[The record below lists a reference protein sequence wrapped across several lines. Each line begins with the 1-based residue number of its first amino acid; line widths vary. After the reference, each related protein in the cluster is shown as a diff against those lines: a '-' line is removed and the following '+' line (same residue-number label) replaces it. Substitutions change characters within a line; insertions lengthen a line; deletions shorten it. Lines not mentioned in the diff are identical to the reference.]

1 MTADAMPSRGTG
13 GRLMI
18 KKSVDQVI
26 RESQAHLLKRSL
38 GAVNLVLLGIG
49 CIIGA
54 GIYVMTGNA
63 AANFA
68 GPAVMLSFV
77 VAGLACAF
85 AGLCY
90 AELASTMPVAG
101 SAYTYSYTTLGEV
114 FAWTMGW
121 LLVLEY
127 GVAAS
132 TVAAGWSGSL
142 VSLLANFH
150 IVIPDALTTSFIHSS
165 LDKAG
170 NALVFCTTSC
180 PGTLVN
186 PAPAGIHFNLL
197 GSIGI
202 LSVTA
207 LLVLGV
213 SESANVN
220 NVIVLIKVGVLVAFV
235 AMGIAFIHPENW
247 TPFIPA
253 NEGEFKYGVPGI
265 FRAASVIFFAYVGF
279 EAVSTAAGEA
289 KNPQRDMP
297 IGILGSLLVCTL
309 IYMAVAAVLTGVV
322 PFRELGNAAPIA
334 LAVDRMGIGW
344 FSILIKLGAVAG
356 LTSVMLILTY
366 GQTRVFYAMARDGLL
381 PRVFAVLHDKFRTP
395 WVGTIILGSV
405 IAVLAAFLPI
415 QILGDLVS
423 LGTATAFGIVSLSV
437 MFLRTTRPELTRPFS
452 VPLSGSLLRLPVAY
466 AVATGVVIGAM
477 GFAYYFLKTAWAPAG
492 AVVALLIGGALVVLN
507 LKRRE
512 RFWVGI
518 VPVLGI
524 FFALVMILPL
534 IDDVFRK
541 LNAGDPLPAILLG
554 GYAVL
559 GAAIYAFYGVRHSR
573 LAKGEDI
580 SEDYAGTEPF
590 ESQLVGIRD
599 DHA

>member
-1 MTADAMPSRGTG
+1 MTADALPSRPQG

-26 RESQAHLLKRSL
+26 RESQAHLLKRTL
-38 GAVNLVLLGIG
+38 GPVNLVLLGIG

-114 FAWTMGW
+114 FAWVMGW

-127 GVAAS
+127 GVAAA
-132 TVAAGWSGSL
+132 TVAAGWSGNV
-142 VSLLANFH
+142 VSLLGNFGLS
-150 IVIPDALTTSFIHSS
+150 IPEGLTTSFVQ
-165 LDKAG
+165 AVQG
-170 NALVFCTTSC
+170 
-180 PGTLVN
+180 PGGLTFPV
-186 PAPAGIHFNLL
+186 GEGVNLL
-197 GSIGI
+197 GALGI
-202 LSVTA
+202 LAITG
-207 LLVLGV
+207 LLVMGV

-220 NVIVLIKVGVLVAFV
+220 NVIVMIKVGVLLAFI
-235 AMGIAFIHPENW
+235 AMGVFFINPENW
-247 TPFIPA
+247 TPFVPA

-279 EAVSTAAGEA
+279 EAVSTAAAEA

-297 IGILGSLLVCTL
+297 VGILGSLFVCTL

-334 LAVDRMGIGW
+334 LAVDRMGQTW
-344 FSILIKLGAVAG
+344 FSILIKVGAVAG

-381 PRVFAVLHDKFRTP
+381 PKVFAVLHDRFRTP
-395 WVGTIILGSV
+395 WVGTIILGCA
-405 IAVLAAFLPI
+405 IAVLAAVLPI
-415 QILGDLVS
+415 QIMGDLVS

-437 MFLRTTRPELTRPFS
+437 MFLRTTRPELPRPFS
-452 VPLSGSLLRLPVAY
+452 VPLSGSMLPLPAAY
-466 AVATGVVIGAM
+466 AVATAVFIAAM
-477 GFAYYFLKTAWAPAG
+477 GFAYYFLNTSWAPIGAG
-492 AVVALLIGGALVVLN
+492 VALLVGLVLIVMSR
-507 LKRRE
+507 KRQE
-512 RFWVGI
+512 RFWIGL

-524 FFALVMILPL
+524 FFALVMVLPL

-541 LNAGDPLPAILLG
+541 LGAGDPIPAMLLG
-554 GYAVL
+554 GYAAL
-559 GAAIYAFYGVRHSR
+559 GAAIYAFYGVRNSR

-580 SEDYAGTEPF
+580 SEDYAGTQPL
-590 ESQLVGIRD
+590 ESQLVGIRE